1 MKNDIKQI
9 KNEIS
14 NTQTQKQAKE
24 QKKAHQEALKY
35 NLVTTLQLK
44 FVMGWDYLKILENK
58 DSIIIETLETSK
70 NNEKGEQVQDGFKNL
85 AKNEEQI
92 GAWLTGKEKEQSKI
106 ENQEEIEDFIYLDEI
121 FFSVYS
127 KFEREEKKKEK
138 LQKEENERKL
148 HKIITNKMEFILE
161 TAKNQTGE
169 SKKRLVLTFKLLEI
183 KTKIINEIKEIF
195 KEFSIEDINKM
206 YDTVLKELLNKYK
219 YTSESEPEQPKPVKL
234 HWVWKANIALDAI
247 SALFKHF

>member
-9 KNEIS
+9 KNELT

-24 QKKAHQEALKY
+24 QKKAHQEDLKY

-58 DSIIIETLETSK
+58 DNIIIETLETFK
-70 NNEKGEQVQDGFKNL
+70 NNKKGEQVQDGFKNL

-92 GAWLTGKEKEQSKI
+92 GAWLTGKEKNHPKI
-106 ENQEEIEDFIYLDEI
+106 ENPEEIEDYIYLDEI

-127 KFEREEKKKEK
+127 KFKREEKEKE
-138 LQKEENERKL
+138 
-148 HKIITNKMEFILE
+148 KMEFVLE

-169 SKKRLVLTFKLLEI
+169 AKKRLVLTFKLLEI
-183 KTKIINEIKEIF
+183 KIKITNEIKEIF
-195 KEFSIEDINKM
+195 GEYNAEDISKM

-219 YTSESEPEQPKPVKL
+219 YTSESEPEQPKPVRL
-234 HWVWKANIALDAI
+234 HWVWKANVALDTI
-247 SALFKHF
+247 NALFKHF

>member
-9 KNEIS
+9 KNELT

-24 QKKAHQEALKY
+24 QKKAHQEDLKY
-35 NLVTTLQLK
+35 NLVTTLKLK
-44 FVMGWDYLKILENK
+44 LVMGWDYLKILENK
-58 DSIIIETLETSK
+58 NNIIIETLETYK
-70 NNEKGEQVQDGFKNL
+70 NNIKSEQPQDGFKNL

-92 GAWLTGKEKEQSKI
+92 GAWLTGKEKNQSKN
-106 ENQEEIEDFIYLDEI
+106 ENPEEIEDYIYLDEI

-148 HKIITNKMEFILE
+148 HKIINNKMEFILE

-169 SKKRLVLTFKLLEI
+169 AKKRLVLTFKLLEI
-183 KTKIINEIKEIF
+183 KTKIISEIKEIF
-195 KEFSIEDINKM
+195 GEYNAEDISKM

-219 YTSESEPEQPKPVKL
+219 YTSESDPEQPKPVKL
-234 HWVWKANIALDAI
+234 HWVWKANIALDTI
-247 SALFKHF
+247 NALFKHF

>member
-9 KNEIS
+9 KNELT

-24 QKKAHQEALKY
+24 QKKVHQDDLKY

-58 DSIIIETLETSK
+58 DNIIIETLEASK
-70 NNEKGEQVQDGFKNL
+70 NNKKGEQVQDGFMNL

-92 GAWLTGKEKEQSKI
+92 GAWLTGKEKNQSKI
-106 ENQEEIEDFIYLDEI
+106 ENREEIEDYIYLDEI

-127 KFEREEKKKEK
+127 KFKREEKEKEK

-148 HKIITNKMEFILE
+148 QKIINNKMEFVLE

-169 SKKRLVLTFKLLEI
+169 AKKRLVLTFKLLEI
-183 KTKIINEIKEIF
+183 KAKIIDEIKEIF
-195 KEFSIEDINKM
+195 GEYNAEDISKM

-219 YTSESEPEQPKPVKL
+219 YTSESEPEQSKPVKL
-234 HWVWKANIALDAI
+234 HWVWKANIALDTI
-247 SALFKHF
+247 NALFKHF

>member
-14 NTQTQKQAKE
+14 NTQTQKQQKE

-70 NNEKGEQVQDGFKNL
+70 NNKKGEQVQDGFKNL

-92 GAWLTGKEKEQSKI
+92 GAWLTGKEKEQSKN
-106 ENQEEIEDFIYLDEI
+106 ENPEEIEDYIYLDEI

-127 KFEREEKKKEK
+127 KFKREEKEKEK
-138 LQKEENERKL
+138 LQKEETERKL
-148 HKIITNKMEFILE
+148 HKIITNKIEFYADE
-161 TAKNQTGE
+161 AKKQSTLAKKYLIAAYKYKELKE
-169 SKKRLVLTFKLLEI
+169 S
-183 KTKIINEIKEIF
+183 IINEVLELNPD
-195 KEFSIEDINKM
+195 IEKM
-206 YDTVLKELLNKYK
+206 QISSVYDKALKELLNKYK
-219 YTSESEPEQPKPVKL
+219 YTGEPEPEQPKPVKL
-234 HWVWKANIALDAI
+234 HWVWKANFALDAI
-247 SALFKHF
+247 NALFKHF

>member
-24 QKKAHQEALKY
+24 QKKAHQERLKDNLLDLFIEALEYKGQ
-35 NLVTTLQLK
+35 TLL
-44 FVMGWDYLKILENK
+44 YILENK
-58 DSIIIETLETSK
+58 HDFIIKAIKRTR
-70 NNEKGEQVQDGFKNL
+70 NGEQLQNDDLDFKDFDKQYHTKKYAL
-85 AKNEEQI
+85 
-92 GAWLTGKEKEQSKI
+92 KEKETEEK
-106 ENQEEIEDFIYLDEI
+106 EIEDYNYLYDI

-127 KFEREEKKKEK
+127 KLKREEKEK
-138 LQKEENERKL
+138 NQLQKEETERKL

-169 SKKRLVLTFKLLEI
+169 AKKRLVLTFKLLEI
-183 KTKIINEIKEIF
+183 KTKIIDEIKEIF
-195 KEFSIEDINKM
+195 GEYKAEDISKM

-234 HWVWKANIALDAI
+234 HWIWKANIALDTI

>member
-44 FVMGWDYLKILENK
+44 FIMGWNYLKILENK
-58 DSIIIETLETSK
+58 ENIIIETLETSK
-70 NNEKGEQVQDGFKNL
+70 NNKKGEQVQDGFKNL

-92 GAWLTGKEKEQSKI
+92 GAWLTGKEKEQSKN
-106 ENQEEIEDFIYLDEI
+106 ENPEEIEDYIYLDGV

-127 KFEREEKKKEK
+127 KFKREEKEKEK
-138 LQKEENERKL
+138 LQKEETERKL
-148 HKIITNKMEFILE
+148 HKIITNIIESDLARAKAELKTPKKILINGYKYKE
-161 TAKNQTGE
+161 MKE
-169 SKKRLVLTFKLLEI
+169 S
-183 KTKIINEIKEIF
+183 IINDILRIF
-195 KEFSIEDINKM
+195 SEYNAEDISEMYNK
-206 YDTVLKELLNKYK
+206 VLKELLNKYK
-219 YTSESEPEQPKPVKL
+219 YTGEPEPEQPKPVKL
-234 HWVWKANIALDAI
+234 HWVWKANFALDAI
-247 SALFKHF
+247 NALFKHF

>member
-9 KNEIS
+9 KNELT

-24 QKKAHQEALKY
+24 QKKAHQEILKDNLLDLFIEALEYKGQ
-35 NLVTTLQLK
+35 TLL
-44 FVMGWDYLKILENK
+44 YILENK
-58 DSIIIETLETSK
+58 HDFIIEAIKRTRTS
-70 NNEKGEQVQDGFKNL
+70 EQLQNDDSDFKEFDGLYHTKKYAL
-85 AKNEEQI
+85 
-92 GAWLTGKEKEQSKI
+92 KEKEA
-106 ENQEEIEDFIYLDEI
+106 EDKELEDYNFLYDI

-169 SKKRLVLTFKLLEI
+169 AKKRLVLTFKLLEI
-183 KTKIINEIKEIF
+183 KTKITNEIKEIF
-195 KEFSIEDINKM
+195 GECSIEDISKM

-219 YTSESEPEQPKPVKL
+219 YTSESEPEQPKPVRL
-234 HWVWKANIALDAI
+234 HWVWKANIALDTI
-247 SALFKHF
+247 NALFKHF

>member
-9 KNEIS
+9 KNEMT
-14 NTQTQKQAKE
+14 NTQKQKQQKE
-24 QKKAHQEALKY
+24 QKKAHQEDLKY

-44 FVMGWDYLKILENK
+44 FIMGWDYLKILENK
-58 DSIIIETLETSK
+58 DNIIIETLETYK
-70 NNEKGEQVQDGFKNL
+70 NNIKSEQPQDGFKNL

-106 ENQEEIEDFIYLDEI
+106 ENQEEIEDYIYLDEI

-148 HKIITNKMEFILE
+148 HKIITNKMEFIIE

-169 SKKRLVLTFKLLEI
+169 AKKRLVLTFKLLEI
-183 KTKIINEIKEIF
+183 KAKIIDEIKEIF
-195 KEFSIEDINKM
+195 GEYNAEDISKM

-234 HWVWKANIALDAI
+234 HWIWKVNIALDTI
-247 SALFKHF
+247 NALFKHF

>member
-9 KNEIS
+9 KNELTS
-14 NTQTQKQAKE
+14 TQTQKQAKE
-24 QKKAHQEALKY
+24 QKKAHQERLKDNLLDLFIEALEYKEQ
-35 NLVTTLQLK
+35 TLLC
-44 FVMGWDYLKILENK
+44 ILENK
-58 DSIIIETLETSK
+58 HDFIIKAIKRTR
-70 NNEKGEQVQDGFKNL
+70 NGEQLQNDDLDFKDFDKQYHTKKYAL
-85 AKNEEQI
+85 
-92 GAWLTGKEKEQSKI
+92 KEKETEEK
-106 ENQEEIEDFIYLDEI
+106 EIEDYNYLYDI

-148 HKIITNKMEFILE
+148 HKIITNKMEFVLE

-169 SKKRLVLTFKLLEI
+169 AKKRLVLTFKLLEI
-183 KTKIINEIKEIF
+183 KIKITDEIKEIF
-195 KEFSIEDINKM
+195 GEYNAEDISKM

-219 YTSESEPEQPKPVKL
+219 YTSESEPEQPKPVRL

-247 SALFKHF
+247 NALLKHF

>member
-14 NTQTQKQAKE
+14 NTQTQKQQKE
-24 QKKAHQEALKY
+24 QKKAHQEDLKY

-58 DSIIIETLETSK
+58 NNIIIETIETYK
-70 NNEKGEQVQDGFKNL
+70 NNIKSEQPQDGFTNL

-92 GAWLTGKEKEQSKI
+92 GAWLTGKEKKQSKI
-106 ENQEEIEDFIYLDEI
+106 ENQEEIEDYIYLDEI

-138 LQKEENERKL
+138 LQKEENEKKL
-148 HKIITNKMEFILE
+148 RKIITNKMEFILE

-183 KTKIINEIKEIF
+183 KTKITNEIKEIF
-195 KEFSIEDINKM
+195 GEYNAEDISKM

-219 YTSESEPEQPKPVKL
+219 YTSESEPEQPKLVRL
-234 HWVWKANIALDAI
+234 HWIWKANIALDAI
-247 SALFKHF
+247 NKLFKHF

>member
-9 KNEIS
+9 KNEIT

-24 QKKAHQEALKY
+24 QKKAHQEILKDNLLDLFIEALEYKGQ
-35 NLVTTLQLK
+35 TLL
-44 FVMGWDYLKILENK
+44 YILENK
-58 DSIIIETLETSK
+58 HDFIIEAIKRTRTS
-70 NNEKGEQVQDGFKNL
+70 EQLQNDDSDFKEFDDL
-85 AKNEEQI
+85 YHTKKYV
-92 GAWLTGKEKEQSKI
+92 LKEKET
-106 ENQEEIEDFIYLDEI
+106 EEKDIEDYNYLYDL

-127 KFEREEKKKEK
+127 KLKREEKEKEK
-138 LQKEENERKL
+138 LQKEETERKL

-183 KTKIINEIKEIF
+183 KTKIISEIKEIF
-195 KEFSIEDINKM
+195 GEYNAEDISKM

-234 HWVWKANIALDAI
+234 HWVWKANIALDTI
-247 SALFKHF
+247 NKLFKHF

>member
-24 QKKAHQEALKY
+24 QKKAHQDDLKY
-35 NLVTTLQLK
+35 NLVTILQLK

-58 DSIIIETLETSK
+58 ENIIIETLETSK
-70 NNEKGEQVQDGFKNL
+70 NNKKSEQVQDGFKNL

-92 GAWLTGKEKEQSKI
+92 GAWLTGKEKKQSKI

-169 SKKRLVLTFKLLEI
+169 AKKRLVLTFKLLEI
-183 KTKIINEIKEIF
+183 KTKIIDEIKEIF
-195 KEFSIEDINKM
+195 EEFSIEEINKM

-234 HWVWKANIALDAI
+234 HWIWKANIALDTI
-247 SALFKHF
+247 NKLFKHF

>member
-9 KNEIS
+9 KNELT

-24 QKKAHQEALKY
+24 QKKAHQEDLKY
-35 NLVTTLQLK
+35 NLVTTLKLK

-58 DSIIIETLETSK
+58 DSIIIETLETYK
-70 NNEKGEQVQDGFKNL
+70 NNKKGEQVQDGFRNL

-106 ENQEEIEDFIYLDEI
+106 ENQEEIEDYIYLDEI

-169 SKKRLVLTFKLLEI
+169 AKKRLVLTFKLLEI
-183 KTKIINEIKEIF
+183 KAKIISEIKEIF
-195 KEFSIEDINKM
+195 KEFSTEDISKM

-219 YTSESEPEQPKPVKL
+219 YTSESEPEQPKPVRL
-234 HWVWKANIALDAI
+234 HWVWKVNIALDTI
-247 SALFKHF
+247 NALFKHF

>member
-14 NTQTQKQAKE
+14 NTQTQKQQKE
-24 QKKAHQEALKY
+24 QKKAHQERLKDNLLDLFIEALEYKEQ
-35 NLVTTLQLK
+35 TLL
-44 FVMGWDYLKILENK
+44 YILENK
-58 DSIIIETLETSK
+58 HDFIIKAIKRTR
-70 NNEKGEQVQDGFKNL
+70 NGEQLQNDDLDFK
-85 AKNEEQI
+85 KFDEQYHTKKY
-92 GAWLTGKEKEQSKI
+92 ALKEKETEEK
-106 ENQEEIEDFIYLDEI
+106 EIEDYNYLYDI

-138 LQKEENERKL
+138 LQKEESERKL

-161 TAKNQTGE
+161 TVKNQTGE
-169 SKKRLVLTFKLLEI
+169 AKKRLVLTFKLLEI
-183 KTKIINEIKEIF
+183 KTKIIDEIKEIF
-195 KEFSIEDINKM
+195 GEYNAEDINKM

-234 HWVWKANIALDAI
+234 HWVWKANIAIDTI

>member
-24 QKKAHQEALKY
+24 QKKAHQERLKDNLLDLFIEALEYKEQ
-35 NLVTTLQLK
+35 TLL
-44 FVMGWDYLKILENK
+44 YILENK
-58 DSIIIETLETSK
+58 HDFIIKAIKRTR
-70 NNEKGEQVQDGFKNL
+70 NGEQLQNDDSDFKKFDEL
-85 AKNEEQI
+85 YHTKKYA
-92 GAWLTGKEKEQSKI
+92 LKEKET
-106 ENQEEIEDFIYLDEI
+106 EEKDIEDYNYLYDL

-127 KFEREEKKKEK
+127 KLKREEKEK
-138 LQKEENERKL
+138 NQLQKEETERKL

-169 SKKRLVLTFKLLEI
+169 AKKRLVLTFKLLEI
-183 KTKIINEIKEIF
+183 KTKIIYEIKEIF
-195 KEFSIEDINKM
+195 EEFSIEDISKM

-219 YTSESEPEQPKPVKL
+219 YTSESEPEQPKPVRL
-234 HWVWKANIALDAI
+234 HWVWKANIALDTI
-247 SALFKHF
+247 NKLFKHF

>member
-24 QKKAHQEALKY
+24 QKKAHQERLKNNLLDLFIEALEYKEQ
-35 NLVTTLQLK
+35 TLL
-44 FVMGWDYLKILENK
+44 YILENK
-58 DSIIIETLETSK
+58 HDFIIKAIKRTR
-70 NNEKGEQVQDGFKNL
+70 NWEQLQNDDLDFKEFDDQFHTKKYVL
-85 AKNEEQI
+85 
-92 GAWLTGKEKEQSKI
+92 KEKES
-106 ENQEEIEDFIYLDEI
+106 EEKETEDYNYLYDI
-121 FFSVYS
+121 FFIVYS
-127 KFEREEKKKEK
+127 KLKREEKEK
-138 LQKEENERKL
+138 NQLQKEETERKL

-169 SKKRLVLTFKLLEI
+169 AKKRLVLTFKLLEI
-183 KTKIINEIKEIF
+183 KTKITNEIKEIF
-195 KEFSIEDINKM
+195 GEYNAEDISKM

-234 HWVWKANIALDAI
+234 HWVWKANIALDTI
-247 SALFKHF
+247 NALFKHF

>member
-9 KNEIS
+9 KNELT

-24 QKKAHQEALKY
+24 QKKAHQERLKDNLSDLFIEALEYKEQ
-35 NLVTTLQLK
+35 TLL
-44 FVMGWDYLKILENK
+44 YILENK
-58 DSIIIETLETSK
+58 HDFIIKAIKMTV
-70 NNEKGEQVQDGFKNL
+70 NGEQLQNDDSDFK
-85 AKNEEQI
+85 KFDEQYHTKKY
-92 GAWLTGKEKEQSKI
+92 ALKEKET
-106 ENQEEIEDFIYLDEI
+106 EEKEVEDYNYLYDI

-169 SKKRLVLTFKLLEI
+169 AKKRLVLTFKLLEI
-183 KTKIINEIKEIF
+183 KAKIISEIKEIF
-195 KEFSIEDINKM
+195 KEFSTEDISKM

-219 YTSESEPEQPKPVKL
+219 YTSESEPEQSKPVRL
-234 HWVWKANIALDAI
+234 HWVWKVNIALDTI
-247 SALFKHF
+247 NTLFKHF